1 MGKKTSYRD
10 SPKTKTELARAHT
23 KIEKH
28 SKGYTRMETIWQ
40 KTIDGEKKNKDL
52 SMNVM
57 EDSAQI
63 VENRDEWRRLC
74 EAVMD
79 LNKKKW
85 PLNAEE

>member
-1 MGKKTSYRD
+1 
-10 SPKTKTELARAHT
+10 
-23 KIEKH
+23 
-28 SKGYTRMETIWQ
+28 METIWQ

-79 LNKKKW
+79 LNKKQW